1 LKILNKKI
9 NTMKRLLFAGLFLM
23 AANFSFAADK
33 CTADCHKTEHKCTK
47 ACHKDGAGHIANHG
61 EKGHIC
67 TTKDC
72 KHDCSA
78 ACKK

>member
-1 LKILNKKI
+1 MKIMKK
-9 NTMKRLLFAGLFLM
+9 LLFAGLFLL
-23 AANFSFAADK
+23 AVNFSFAADK
-33 CTADCHKTEHKCTK
+33 CTADCHKAEHKCTK

-61 EKGHIC
+61 EKGHMC

-78 ACKK
+78 ACMKK